1 MSKEL
6 NEWIEEQYFQLLCNG
21 HTRDRAKQLILDEL
35 KQDGVIWTRIKNTY
49 T

>member
-6 NEWIEEQYFQLLCNG
+6 KDWIEEQYFQLLCNG

-35 KQDGVIWTRIKNTY
+35 KQDGVIWVKNI
-49 T
+49 